1 MYASHRP
8 IFASWLGTRAWLL
21 LLSLLL
27 ACSGGST
34 EDTGDEATAGERAK
48 QKQAA
53 EIPKPKPLGGV
64 TQRTEVPS
72 AARALSDSFAATA
85 AAIRPSVVRLDV
97 EIDPLRVGPGDVTGM
112 PLGSDLDRPNSF
124 RRFFGLSAGGPGEG
138 AAGVLRVTGSGFIL
152 DQPAG
157 YVLTN
162 SHVIRGAASV
172 TIVTSDGKTYPA
184 EVVGEDELT
193 DVGVVRFQKTPPR
206 LTSARLGKSSEVQVG
221 QWVLAVGSPLGIE
234 QTVTAGIVSGLGKTG
249 GRMRLSGER
258 VRRFIQ
264 TDALINLGNT
274 GGPLLNLEGEVI
286 GVNTLVDLGPG
297 GSYGFAIP
305 IDQAKQVAWLVA
317 KEGRVR
323 YPYIGVLVGDV
334 EELAAPLGGELPDG
348 YPERGAYVAEV
359 TPGAPAARA
368 GLQAGDVITDF
379 AGEAVVSA
387 SDLLD
392 QISARRIGDS
402 ADLAY
407 VREGAARKTQ
417 VEIAELPSGEGESE
431 KNRFGLTLQTLTET
445 MARSLGL
452 RAGTRGTVI
461 AEVREGS
468 SAEAAGLEPGDVIVQ
483 IDRQDVRSD
492 EEASELLKADTGRP
506 RLLRVVGPNGTRFVT
521 LELE

>member
-1 MYASHRP
+1 MDASHRP
-8 IFASWLGTRAWLL
+8 PLARLCRYFLL
-21 LLSLLL
+21 LFSALL
-27 ACSGGST
+27 ACSGGPKDSA
-34 EDTGDEATAGERAK
+34 GDEPTAGDRAK
-48 QKQAA
+48 QKQA
-53 EIPKPKPLGGV
+53 ESLPKPAALGGV

-72 AARALSDSFAATA
+72 AARTLSDSFAATA

-97 EIDPLRVGPGDVTGM
+97 EIDPLRVAPGDVTGM
-112 PLGSDLDRPNSF
+112 PLGSEIDRPNSF
-124 RRFFGLSAGGPGEG
+124 RRFFGLTASVPGEA
-138 AAGVLRVTGSGFIL
+138 AAGVLRATGSGFIL

-162 SHVIRGAASV
+162 SHVIRGAAKV
-172 TIVTSDGKTYPA
+172 TIVTSDGKTFAA
-184 EVVGEDELT
+184 EVVGEDPLT

-221 QWVLAVGSPLGIE
+221 QWVLAVGSPLGVE

-323 YPYIGVLVGDV
+323 YPYIGVLVGEV
-334 EELAAPLGGELPDG
+334 AELAAPPGGELPEE

-359 TPGAPAARA
+359 TPGAPAASA
-368 GLQAGDVITDF
+368 GLRAGDVITGF
-379 AGEAVVSA
+379 AGEPVVSA

-402 ADLAY
+402 AELTY
-407 VREGAARKTQ
+407 VREGTKRQ
-417 VEIAELPSGEGESE
+417 SQIEIAELPSEDDEGDQG
-431 KNRFGLTLQTLTET
+431 KLGLTLQTLTET

-461 AEVREGS
+461 ADVREGS
-468 SAEAAGLEPGDVIVQ
+468 PAEAAGLEPGDVIVQ
-483 IDRQDVRSD
+483 VDRQDVRSD
-492 EEASELLKADTGRP
+492 EEAVELLKADTGRP
-506 RLLRVVGPNGTRFVT
+506 RLLRVVGPKRTRFVT